1 LRFKSE
7 FKIKILNFK
16 AKDLAFCS
24 LFLGFIFSFVFCA
37 FGLAAK
43 ATEVKPRYISLA
55 PSTTE
60 ILFALGLDEEIV
72 GVSSYCNYPPRA
84 RNKDRIGSFSYPNM
98 EKIFSLE
105 PDYIFCT
112 GLEQAPVIEQL
123 KQLKFNIYVAD
134 PSSMKELFDTINDIG
149 MITGKNKEAQELIN
163 KMRRDIEE
171 VGIKASL
178 IPSGQRP
185 KVFVEIWHEP
195 LMSAGKGS
203 LVDQIIT
210 LAGGINI
217 AHDTRR
223 PYSNFSPEKV
233 ISLNP
238 DCIIM
243 AYMDK
248 EPALK
253 LVENRFGWRNIS
265 AVKNKR
271 VFNDIDPDT
280 LLRPG
285 PRITGGLKEVNKRLY
300 P

>member
-1 LRFKSE
+1 MK
-7 FKIKILNFK
+7 KIIL
-16 AKDLAFCS
+16 LVS
-24 LFLGFIFSFVFCA
+24 LVTIFFQGHSSAGTVT
-37 FGLAAK
+37 G
-43 ATEVKPRYISLA
+43 KPRYISLA

-60 ILFALGLDEEIV
+60 ILFALGLNQEIV
-72 GVSSYCNYPPRA
+72 GISSYCNYPPETRSKA
-84 RNKDRIGSFSYPNM
+84 RVGDFSHPSI
-98 EKIFSLE
+98 EKICSLK

-112 GLEQAPVIEQL
+112 GLEQAPVVEQL

-134 PSSMKELFDTINDIG
+134 PSSTKELLDTINDIG
-149 MITGKNKEAQELIN
+149 MITNKNKEAQELIN

-171 VGIKASL
+171 VGAKVSL
-178 IPSGQRP
+178 IPPEQRP
-185 KVFVEIWHEP
+185 KVFIEIWHEP

-203 LVDQIIT
+203 LIDEIIT
-210 LAGGINI
+210 LAGGTNI

-223 PYSNFSPEKV
+223 SYSNFSPEKV

-248 EPALK
+248 EPGLK
-253 LVENRFGWRNIS
+253 LVENRFGWGNIK

-285 PRITGGLKEVNKRLY
+285 PRITSGLKEINKRLY
-300 P
+300 L